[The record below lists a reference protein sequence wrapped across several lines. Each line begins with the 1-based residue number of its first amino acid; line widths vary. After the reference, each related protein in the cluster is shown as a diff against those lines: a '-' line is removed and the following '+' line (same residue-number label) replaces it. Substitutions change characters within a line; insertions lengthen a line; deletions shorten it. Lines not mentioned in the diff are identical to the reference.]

1 MIGMLGRKVG
11 MSRIF
16 GEDGEN
22 IPVTVVEVGPCYVS
36 QLKTTKHDGYT
47 AVQLGFLEKKES
59 RTTKPLLGHFAKA
72 KAKPMYY
79 LGEFRGFDI
88 GKELQ
93 LGDKI
98 GVEVFSPGDVVDV
111 AGITKG
117 RGFQGVVKR
126 YGFAGGPKT
135 HGQSDR
141 LRAPGSIGQSSYPSR
156 VYKGTRMAGRMGNK
170 RLTVKNLMVIKVLP
184 EQNLILIRGGIPG
197 AINGIIEIK
206 KS

>member
-72 KAKPMYY
+72 KVKPMYY